1 METVRPLIPYLIP
14 IILLELGLAIF
25 ALLDLFR
32 REHVNG
38 PKWMWVLIVLFIQ
51 LIGPIL
57 YFTMGRRDQ

>member
-1 METVRPLIPYLIP
+1 METVRPLIPFLIP

-25 ALLDLFR
+25 ALLDLSR

-57 YFTMGRRDQ
+57 YFTLGRRDQ